1 MTNPL
6 HTDFLAFLPVV
17 IDRLNSVKE
26 IKKVFTANDLSDL
39 NEAKTNTNR
48 IDGCVYVILDGFA
61 PANEAGKG
69 KNQTMDITFS
79 VILAKQHYN
88 KTGVGE
94 IGASLTAIAK
104 SLIGFKP
111 CQDNNP
117 KSPLTT
123 SPIYLDKGASVLYQQ
138 GFALYPLRFKTQS
151 VIVAD
156 Y

>member
-1 MTNPL
+1 MTNPM

-17 IDRLNSVKE
+17 IDRLNTVKE
-26 IKKVFTANDLSDL
+26 IKKVFTANELSDL
-39 NEAKTNTNR
+39 DAGKNINA

-61 PANEAGKG
+61 PASEAGKG
-69 KNQTMDITFS
+69 KNQAMDITFS

-88 KTGVGE
+88 KTGVGD
-94 IGASLTAIAK
+94 IGTTLTAIAK

-123 SPIYLDKGASVLYQQ
+123 SPIYLDKGAGVLYQQ
-138 GFALYPLRFKTQS
+138 GFALYPLRFKTQT
-151 VIVAD
+151 VIVSD
-156 Y
+156 N

>member
-1 MTNPL
+1 MASPL
-6 HTDFLAFLPVV
+6 HSDFLAFLPVV
-17 IDRLNSVKE
+17 IERLNTVKE

-39 NEAKTNTNR
+39 NEAKTNR

-61 PANEAGKG
+61 PASEAGKG

-88 KTGVGE
+88 QRGVGD
-94 IGASLTAIAK
+94 IGTILTAIAK

-117 KSPLTT
+117 KLPLTT
-123 SPIYLDKGASVLYQQ
+123 TPIYLDKGANVIYQQ

-156 Y
+156 C